1 MIETLVACQT
11 VSIENAVVRS
21 FGYEILPEALE
32 SIAIGVVQRCL
43 LPIHGRERER
53 AGGGGVHSLS
63 HFTLQNLWKEC
74 KAVGQD

>member
-32 SIAIGVVQRCL
+32 PIAIGVVQGCL
-43 LPIHGRERER
+43 LPIH
-53 AGGGGVHSLS
+53 
-63 HFTLQNLWKEC
+63 
-74 KAVGQD
+74 